1 MVIYSRVTYNILS
14 LFIFLTLVSCGKDE
28 DINLSEVPRIDF
40 NTLNPTTIQEF
51 DGPITFNVKYEDGD
65 GDLGEN
71 SPNVKNLYLK
81 DNRNGIVYDY
91 RLQQLAPDGAT
102 IPIRGTFDVVLNNTA
117 ITDGSSQ
124 QSATFDIYVVDR
136 SGNKSNTITST
147 TLTVTK

>member
-1 MVIYSRVTYNILS
+1 MVICSRLTYYILS
-14 LFIFLTLVSCGKDE
+14 LLIFLTLVSCGKDE
-28 DINLSEVPRIDF
+28 DIILSEVPRIEF
-40 NTLNPTTIQEF
+40 NTLNPTTIKEF

-136 SGNKSNTITST
+136 IGNRSNTITST